1 MSLNAREQKALDSIK
16 DGLGGSDPEMAALLS
31 AFTWLASGQGM
42 PDREKTRAA
51 SRRAFRKLRRA
62 RWRSSLRRMCR
73 RLDFR
78 RTALL
83 LSLLT
88 SAALI
93 AVALAL
99 NTDGDHAA
107 CAESAAMV
115 CTNPAPEHSPG
126 PASRGAGRRPGASA
140 TSRRHPAN
148 GPVGK
153 VLSLCPRDIDS

>member
-1 MSLNAREQKALDSIK
+1 MSLNAREQKALDLIK

-51 SRRAFRKLRRA
+51 SRRAFRQLRRA

-83 LSLLT
+83 LSLLA
-88 SAALI
+88 SVALV

-99 NTDGDHAA
+99 NADGDHAT

-115 CTNPAPEHSPG
+115 CTSPAPGHSPG
-126 PASRGAGRRPGASA
+126 PASGGAAPGQAPQQ
-140 TSRRHPAN
+140 PAAVIPQT
-148 GPVGK
+148 GP
-153 VLSLCPRDIDS
+153 